1 MEKINIWIDCDPG
14 IDDAVMLA
22 MASASRDKLNILG
35 ISTVA
40 GNQTIETVTEN
51 ALRLAD
57 FLGLSDVPVVKG
69 AKGPL
74 TRAKS
79 DASDVHGKNGIGN
92 VELPKPAKT
101 PDSLNA
107 VPYMRDV
114 IMALPEDEKITLVPT
129 GPMTNIALLLKTFPE
144 VEEKIEKIVLMGGST
159 AEGNVTMTAEFN
171 IWADPEAGKIVY
183 DSNLPIAMF
192 GLDVTNK
199 CGLYRSQVAEMTKS
213 ENKVESALG
222 QMIDYYFKS
231 PAYVDRD
238 MTCLHDAATI
248 LYLTDPELFDGFYG
262 PITVDCGE
270 ELNRGCTIC
279 DRRKTTHYTE
289 NRIMVFNQVDLEK
302 FQKTLFDK
310 LAFFA

>member
-1 MEKINIWIDCDPG
+1 MKKRNIWIDCDPG

-22 MASASRDKLNILG
+22 MAAASRDKLNILG

-40 GNQTIETVTEN
+40 GNQTIDTVTEN

-57 FLGLSDVPVVKG
+57 FLGLSDIPVVRG

-74 TRAKS
+74 TRKKS
-79 DASDVHGKNGIGN
+79 DAADVHGKNGIGD
-92 VELPKPAKT
+92 VELPVPTKT
-101 PDSLNA
+101 LDSLNA

-114 IMALPEDEKITLVPT
+114 IMNLSEGEKITLVPT

-144 VEEKIEKIVLMGGST
+144 VEEKIDQIVLMGGST

-192 GLDVTNK
+192 GLDVTNQ
-199 CGLYRSQVAEMTKS
+199 CGLYRSQVAEMVKS
-213 ENKVESALG
+213 EHKVKAALG
-222 QMIDYYFKS
+222 QMIDFYFKS
-231 PAYVDRD
+231 PAYIDRE

-248 LYLTDPELFDGFYG
+248 LYLTDPEIFGFFYG

-279 DRRKTTHYTE
+279 DKRATTNYTE
-289 NRIMVFNQVDLEK
+289 NRVKIFNQVDLEK
-302 FQKTLFDK
+302 FQQVLFAK
-310 LAFFA
+310 IAQLA